1 VTAEPPKHV
10 EQRRVIVWTQG
21 VANAAKR
28 TYHPH
33 VIHSQSV
40 DNVGQQVIPL
50 HWAPVIRR

>member
-1 VTAEPPKHV
+1 MTAEPPKDV
-10 EQRRVIVWTQG
+10 EQRTVIMWTQG

-40 DNVGQQVIPL
+40 DNVGQHVIPL